1 MKTLLKLVALGA
13 AAYGVTQLVKKNKQ
27 KNVPA
32 KLNVDKHDPE
42 LAKVAEDVT
51 IDPTIVQNYRV
62 QTKVLLEAFP
72 ENSMLDCVHTIS
84 FVDEVNCEIFKTKLS
99 SEYTLCDQSD
109 AVHCVFKEQVNSD
122 AQSAFDAV
130 LKVAQLAANAHG
142 IYQDYH
148 FVKSN

>member
-42 LAKVAEDVT
+42 LAKVAEEVT

-84 FVDEVNCEIFKTKLS
+84 FVAEVNCEIFKTKLS
-99 SEYTLCDQSD
+99 SEYTLLEQSD
-109 AVHCVFKEQVNSD
+109 AFHCVFKEQVNSD
-122 AQSAFDAV
+122 AQRAFDAV

>member
-13 AAYGVTQLVKKNKQ
+13 VAYGVTQLVKKNKQ

-32 KLNVDKHDPE
+32 KLNVDKHEPE
-42 LAKVAEDVT
+42 LAKVAEDVI
-51 IDPTIVQNYRV
+51 IDPAIVQNYRV
-62 QTKVLLEAFP
+62 QTKVLLEAFT
-72 ENSMLDCVHTIS
+72 ENSVLECIHTIS

-99 SEYTLCDQSD
+99 SEYTLLEQTN
-109 AVHCVFKEQVNSD
+109 AVHCVFKEQLNSD

-130 LKVAQLAANAHG
+130 VKVAQLAANAHG

>member
-32 KLNVDKHDPE
+32 KLDLDKHEPE
-42 LAKVAEDVT
+42 LAKVAEEVT

-84 FVDEVNCEIFKTKLS
+84 FVDEVNCEIFKTELS
-99 SEYTLCDQSD
+99 SEYTLLEQSD
-109 AVHCVFKEQVNSD
+109 AFHCVFKEQVNSD